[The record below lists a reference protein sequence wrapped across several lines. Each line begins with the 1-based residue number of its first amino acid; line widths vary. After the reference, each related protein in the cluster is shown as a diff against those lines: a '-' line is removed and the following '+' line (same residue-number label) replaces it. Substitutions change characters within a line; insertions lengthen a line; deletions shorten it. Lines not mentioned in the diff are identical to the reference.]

1 VRKRYTKRGSLGK
14 SSRKERK
21 AGQSGKGR
29 AVQLVLHRDELL
41 AMMQDSLTDFATE
54 MGLTVACLLLE
65 DEVDQRCGS
74 RYERVPQRSV
84 TRYGHQR
91 GVTVIAG
98 QKLPIRRPRMRYTQQ
113 CGEAALETYAQLQSP
128 EAMPQAVLKRLV
140 RGVSCR
146 DYEGVVDLARDGFG
160 VRKSSVS
167 RSFIKASA
175 KEVRQLTERR
185 FDALHFAVI
194 YIDGVAYAGEM
205 MVCALG
211 ISENGSKHLL
221 GLRQGATEN
230 AEVCTSLLEELRER
244 GLATDVPTLLV
255 LDGAKALRTA
265 VKRVWGRHAL
275 IQRCQAHRAPPRS
288 GGRRNVRAH
297 LPQKHWQEL
306 SSQMNLAYHETDYE
320 EALKLLKLTARWLD
334 RISPDAAA
342 SLREGMEETLT
353 VVRLGVPEMLRK
365 TLATTNPIE
374 SAFSVAQNVTARVKR
389 WRDGDMRQRWCT
401 AGLLRAES
409 KFHRVKG
416 HRHMPQLLK
425 ALDRILLGKDLDQD
439 RKVA

>member
-1 VRKRYTKRGSLGK
+1 
-14 SSRKERK
+14 
-21 AGQSGKGR
+21 
-29 AVQLVLHRDELL
+29 
-41 AMMQDSLTDFATE
+41 M
-54 MGLTVACLLLE
+54 
-65 DEVDQRCGS
+65 
-74 RYERVPQRSV
+74 

-98 QKLPIRRPRMRYTQQ
+98 QKLPIQRPRMRYMQQ
-113 CGEAALETYAQLQSP
+113 CREVELETYAQLQSP

-146 DYEGVVDLARDGFG
+146 DYEGVVDLAREGFG

-167 RSFIKASA
+167 RSFVKASA

-185 FDALHFAVI
+185 FDGLHFAVI
-194 YIDGVAYAGEM
+194 YIDGVAYAGET

-211 ISENGSKHLL
+211 ITVDGSKRLL

-244 GLATDVPTLLV
+244 GVATEVPTLFV
-255 LDGAKALRTA
+255 LDGAKALRVA
-265 VKRVWGRHAL
+265 VKRVWGRWA
-275 IQRCQAHRAPPRS
+275 IVQRCQAHKK
-288 GGRRNVRAH
+288 RNVQAH
-297 LPQKHWQEL
+297 LPQKHWAEL
-306 SSQMNLAYHETDYE
+306 SRQMNLAYHESDYD
-320 EALKLLKLTARWLD
+320 EALKLLKLTTRWLD

-353 VVRLGVPEMLRK
+353 VVRLGVPELLRK

-389 WRDGDMRQRWCT
+389 WRDGDMRQRWCA

-409 KFHRVKG
+409 KFRRIKG
-416 HRHMPQLLK
+416 HRHMAQLLK
-425 ALDRILLGKDLDQD
+425 ALDQLLGGKGVDEE